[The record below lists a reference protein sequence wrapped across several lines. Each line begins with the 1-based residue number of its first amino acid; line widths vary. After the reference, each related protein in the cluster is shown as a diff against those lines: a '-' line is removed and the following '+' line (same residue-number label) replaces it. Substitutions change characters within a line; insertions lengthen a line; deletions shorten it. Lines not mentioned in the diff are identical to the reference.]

1 MAVGDSAWQGG
12 IQYINNILNALNVVS
27 STRPL
32 EVHLFKHSAQH
43 FPDLEKF
50 NHLKVIVHNT
60 ETVYGPWSF
69 SNRLKWFAQRKLAG
83 RINPRIE
90 NVLHRIG
97 VDYVFPATLSD
108 CNKKLNVGSWI
119 ADFQYHHFPV
129 GAAAAI
135 TSSAHK
141 TISTIAAKA
150 NKVILSSRFCEKDC
164 LTLFPETAGKTH
176 VMPFAVFMDE
186 QHLQFTGFETVR
198 EKYSLPERFL
208 MVANLFAPTKNHK
221 TLFEALGILKREGM
235 RVPLVCTGNIVD
247 YAKQEFANEILQQL
261 TEYKIRDQVSLLGLI
276 PRADQVTLYRMAVAL
291 VQPSVNEGWST
302 SVEEAKVLG
311 KNLILSNIEV
321 HLEQYPDNPY
331 FFEALDARSLAEVI
345 KKVWN
350 GNQHTVFPEIDR
362 ERTAFTSYQ
371 EQVKQFGNR
380 FMEIAALE

>member
-1 MAVGDSAWQGG
+1 MAVGDAAWQGG
-12 IQYINNILNALNVVS
+12 IQYINNILNALNVAGRS
-27 STRPL
+27 RPL

-50 NHLKVIVHNT
+50 KQIKVVIHDT
-60 ETVYGPWSF
+60 EKVYGPWSF

-90 NVLHRIG
+90 NVLQRIG
-97 VDYVFPATLSD
+97 VDYVFPSTLSD

-129 GAAAAI
+129 GANASI

-150 NKVILSSRFCEKDC
+150 NKVILSSRFCENDC

-186 QHLQFTGFETVR
+186 QHLKFTAFDSIR
-198 EKYSLPERFL
+198 DKYSLPDRFL

-221 TLFEALGILKREGM
+221 TLFEALGILKREG
-235 RVPLVCTGNIVD
+235 RVVPLVCTGNIVD

-276 PRADQVTLYRMAVAL
+276 PRADQVALYRMAVAL
-291 VQPSVNEGWST
+291 VQPSINEGWST

-321 HLEQYPDNPY
+321 HLEQYPGNPY
-331 FFEALDARSLAEVI
+331 FFEALDARSLSDTI

-350 GNQHTVFPEIDR
+350 GNQQTKFPEIER
-362 ERTAFTSYQ
+362 ERAAFNAYQ
-371 EQVKQFGNR
+371 ENVKEFGKR
-380 FMEIAALE
+380 FLEIAALE